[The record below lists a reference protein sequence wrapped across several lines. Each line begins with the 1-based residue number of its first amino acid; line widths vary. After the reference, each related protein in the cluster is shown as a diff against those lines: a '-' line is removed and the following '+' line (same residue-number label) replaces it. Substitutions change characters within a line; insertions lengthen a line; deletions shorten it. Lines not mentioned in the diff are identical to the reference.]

1 MPAQTATAQSA
12 ATRSEPTFCTSVPPQ
27 NEETRLTANAA
38 VENSDNSSM
47 LRPAR
52 RATVPGANSA
62 SDTSACSAVMAA
74 TAGHS
79 GAAGTDAPFPSI
91 MLRQPDGGVSDGR

>member
-1 MPAQTATAQSA
+1 MPAQTATAQRA

-38 VENSDNSSM
+38 VENSDSSSM

-52 RATVPGANSA
+52 GATVPGANRA
-62 SDTSACSAVMAA
+62 SDPSACSAVIAA
-74 TAGHS
+74 SAGHK
-79 GAAGTDAPFPSI
+79 GAGGAVAGFASI
-91 MLRQPDGGVSDGR
+91 MRRQPNDGV